1 MAKTAKKLS
10 AAQHSA
16 LDGLPPRR
24 RAIVSAAFSVLMER
38 GYAGA
43 STLEIA
49 TRAKVSK
56 RELYA
61 EFGNKQGILE
71 ALIATTAARMQVP
84 LSPPEI
90 GDRHAFASALIQ
102 YGVIA
107 LSELTSPPVLAIYR
121 LAIAESGRSADLGQ
135 ILDHSGREPNRKALV
150 DLMRRAQAAGF
161 IGAGDPD
168 RVVRSVLRAAV
179 RRFDPGLLLG
189 VIPPP
194 TAREIKDARRGAR
207 PQRYWRYTPPRMLH
221 SGMPVEAFGRKA
233 EEADEGRRD
242 VDQAARLPRTPIGAA
257 VVHHQ
262 ERPRLVRSP
271 AAVLAAA
278 DRHRLAAFGH
288 HPALAGNAVPVGLR
302 PPRHVDGRDHATLG
316 RKATAA
322 ERVADQHAVG
332 PRLAGPSR
340 PSTPSSAARPRSVA

>member
-1 MAKTAKKLS
+1 VAKVAQKLS
-10 AAQHSA
+10 ATQHSA

-71 ALIATTAARMQVP
+71 ALIAATAARMQVP

-90 GDRHAFASALIQ
+90 GDRHAFSSALTQ
-102 YGVIA
+102 YGIIA
-107 LSELTSPPVLAIYR
+107 LSELTSPPVLAINR

-135 ILDHSGREPNRKALV
+135 ILDQSGREPNRKALG

-168 RVVRSVLRAAV
+168 RLSGQFFSLLFGDLILR
-179 RRFDPGLLLG
+179 LLLG

-194 TAREIKDARRGAR
+194 TAREINERA
-207 PQRYWRYTPPRMLH
+207 
-221 SGMPVEAFGRKA
+221 EAA
-233 EEADEGRRD
+233 
-242 VDQAARLPRTPIGAA
+242 TT
-257 VVHHQ
+257 
-262 ERPRLVRSP
+262 
-271 AAVLAAA
+271 AVLA
-278 DRHRLAAFGH
+278 L
-288 HPALAGNAVPVGLR
+288 HPA
-302 PPRHVDGRDHATLG
+302 
-316 RKATAA
+316 
-322 ERVADQHAVG
+322 
-332 PRLAGPSR
+332 
-340 PSTPSSAARPRSVA
+340 